1 MSLPSPGIPAINS
14 TAGTYG
20 DQNNTNGSTCAPYDN
35 ELEATVIPVYILMV
49 SVLGFL
55 LNAFVLMVFCLH
67 KKACT
72 VAEIYLSNMAAADFI
87 LMAFL
92 PFWAVNPAN
101 KYNWTLPHSLCKL
114 VPLSINVNTYSSIYF
129 LVLISIDR
137 YVALVLPMSNKR
149 MRRPKYAKLCCA
161 LVWGFSLL
169 LSVPTLVYRE
179 AKYIPDQ
186 NVTRCLLNYPN
197 NETFLLFDVML
208 LTFGFIIPI
217 SIISYCTL
225 KIIQALKNRLPQS
238 LKKEQKATTLML
250 AVLLAFM
257 ICWVPFYLV
266 KILRWLIVFDVLR
279 GCSIRTIV
287 PLCKQI
293 FVYFA
298 FFNSVLNPILYV
310 IVGKNFRAKV
320 REVFNKSR
328 IHTTTSFNTNS
339 TRSRLMIGVKTH
351 GPLFI
356 KRA

>member
-1 MSLPSPGIPAINS
+1 LPPLTLCSIPAINS
-14 TAGTYG
+14 TAATYG
-20 DQNNTNGSTCAPYDN
+20 DQNNMNGSTCAPYDN
-35 ELEATVIPVYILMV
+35 ELETTVIPVYILMV
-49 SVLGFL
+49 SVLGL
-55 LNAFVLMVFCLH
+55 VLNAFVLMVFCLH

-87 LMAFL
+87 LMAVL
-92 PFWAVNPAN
+92 PFWAVNAAN
-101 KYNWTLPHSLCKL
+101 KFNWTLPYSLCTL
-114 VPLSINVNTYSSIYF
+114 VPLSINVNTYKSIYF

-137 YVALVLPMSNKR
+137 YVALVLPMSNQR

-161 LVWGFSLL
+161 LVWSFSLL

-186 NVTRCLLNYPN
+186 NVTRCRLNYPDK
-197 NETFLLFDVML
+197 ETMLLFDVML

-225 KIIQALKNRLPQS
+225 KIIQALKNRIPQS

-257 ICWVPFYLV
+257 ICWVPFHLV
-266 KILRWLIVFDVLR
+266 KILLLFTVFDVLR
-279 GCSIRTIV
+279 ECSIMTILI
-287 PLCKQI
+287 LCQQI

-310 IVGKNFRAKV
+310 IVGKNFQKKI

-328 IHTTTSFNTNS
+328 IHTTTSLSTSS
-339 TRSRLMIGVKTH
+339 TRSRLMTSMRTEN
-351 GPLFI
+351 LSN
-356 KRA
+356 

>member
-1 MSLPSPGIPAINS
+1 MVLPTTSIPAINS
-14 TAGTYG
+14 TAATYG
-20 DQNNTNGSTCAPYDN
+20 DQNNTNGSTCAHYDN
-35 ELEATVIPVYILMV
+35 EWQFTVIPVYILMV
-49 SVLGFL
+49 SVLGL
-55 LNAFVLMVFCLH
+55 VLNAFVLMVFCLH

-92 PFWAVNPAN
+92 PFWAVYEAN
-101 KYNWTLPHSLCKL
+101 KFNWTLPHSLCKL

-137 YVALVLPMSNKR
+137 YVALVLPLSNKR

-186 NVTRCLLNYPN
+186 NVTRCRLNYPDKK
-197 NETFLLFDVML
+197 TFLLFDVML
-208 LTFGFIIPI
+208 LTSGFIIPI
-217 SIISYCTL
+217 SIISFYTL
-225 KIIQALKNRLPQS
+225 RIIQTLKNRITEGLHS
-238 LKKEQKATTLML
+238 LKTEQKATTLVL

-266 KILRWLIVFDVLR
+266 KMLRWLIVFDVLS
-279 GCSIRTIV
+279 GCSIKTIV
-287 PLCKQI
+287 ALCNQI
-293 FVYFA
+293 FMYFA

-310 IVGKNFRAKV
+310 IVGKNFQKKV
-320 REVFNKSR
+320 REVFKQSR
-328 IHTTTSFNTNS
+328 IYKTTSLNRPS
-339 TRSRLMIGVKTH
+339 TRSRLMTSMRTEN
-351 GPLFI
+351 LSS
-356 KRA
+356 